1 MSLLIAAVGATIAA
15 IIESSV
21 LTRLLIVG
29 VKPDLVLAITLAMV
43 IVLGF
48 EHGIVWAFVG
58 GLLLDILLP
67 DRTLGSTTLALLLAA
82 GAALLLARAADV
94 PGTLLIGL
102 ITFVIAFVY
111 QAMLMILL
119 AATTGTAMQPLNA
132 PVFAAIA
139 IIDAVIAVI
148 AAWTA
153 GALEQRFGRA
163 DRLSW

>member
-29 VKPDLVLAITLAMV
+29 VKPDLVLAITLATV

-48 EHGIVWAFVG
+48 EHGMVWAFVG

-67 DRTLGSTTLALLLAA
+67 DRTLGSTTLALLLDS
-82 GAALLLARAADV
+82 GAAYLLARAADV
-94 PGTLLIGL
+94 PGPLLIGL

-119 AATTGTAMQPLNA
+119 ATTTGTAMQPLNA

-148 AAWTA
+148 AAWVA

-163 DRLSW
+163 DRLTW